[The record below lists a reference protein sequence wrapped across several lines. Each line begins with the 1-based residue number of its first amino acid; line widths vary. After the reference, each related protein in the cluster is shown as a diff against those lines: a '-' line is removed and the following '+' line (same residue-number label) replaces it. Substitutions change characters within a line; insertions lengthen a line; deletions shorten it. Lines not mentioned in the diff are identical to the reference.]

1 MAAVIAT
8 LQPYLIW
15 HDVHGNREILDQ
27 LLGAALFG
35 LTLLTIA
42 RRSAWLG
49 VALGLV
55 SGVAVLSNAR
65 LLVLPVVLALLRRPG
80 GRRLGGGRRR
90 SRSSRWSRWPRG

>member
-1 MAAVIAT
+1 MQILVAVATSIVVFETGRRFLSARIGLIAAVIAT
-8 LQPYLIW
+8 LQPYLVW

-55 SGVAVLSNAR
+55 SGVGDPLQRAA
-65 LLVLPVVLALLRRPG
+65 PG
-80 GRRLGGGRRR
+80 A
-90 SRSSRWSRWPRG
+90 PA